1 MALAGGLLRGGVEP
15 GKAREVIRALADAT
29 DDNRPRDRVALVKDA
44 AARLDT
50 GQPVVGWPR
59 LAEILG
65 DEGRPA
71 VLRLRRALGLTV
83 TIKDLAKAKRLPAEF
98 LANIGLHDLAHGGIG
113 IPYQD
118 QAGRTVVVKERHALA
133 GPRRFFWPAGQPLMA
148 YGQDRLHAAVAAGR
162 LTLVEGE
169 SDVWALWHHGEPALG
184 LPGADT
190 AGRTLLAEHLA
201 GVTEL
206 RVLQEGDA
214 GGADFVAGVRRR
226 LGELAWVGRLKVV
239 RLPVKDAADLHADD
253 PGRFEE
259 RWAAAVDQAESV
271 EVPAAATP
279 AALPAGPPWPEK
291 MAPEAFHGLAGE
303 IVRTLEPAS
312 EADPGALLLQI
323 LVGFGN
329 LLGRTAHCTVEAD
342 RHFGNESIVLVG
354 PTSKARKGTSW
365 GHVRRLLAAVDE
377 PWGQGR
383 VLSGLSSGEGVIWQV
398 RDPIAKRERIKE
410 RGEPVRYETIEA
422 DPGVSDKRLL
432 IVEPEFASV
441 LRMAERQGSSLSA
454 VLRLAWDTGDLATLT
469 KNTPARATGAH
480 VSLIGHVTA
489 EELRRYLSTTEMA
502 NGFGNRNLWACCR
515 RSKLLPDGG
524 QVDGAALRDLTS
536 RLGEALAFG
545 RGLGEV
551 GRDEDA
557 RALWREVYA
566 QLSADRPG
574 LTGAMLGRA
583 EAHVLRLSL
592 LYAVLDKAPAVGAP
606 HLMAALAVWDYCEA
620 SVRKV
625 FGDALGD
632 PVADD
637 LLRLLRGAPD
647 GLTRWE
653 ISNALGRNV
662 ASDRIGRALALL
674 AENGLAR
681 MQRQSEGPGRP
692 AERWHAGRLAGG

>member
-1 MALAGGLLRGGVEP
+1 
-15 GKAREVIRALADAT
+15 
-29 DDNRPRDRVALVKDA
+29 
-44 AARLDT
+44 
-50 GQPVVGWPR
+50 
-59 LAEILG
+59 
-65 DEGRPA
+65 
-71 VLRLRRALGLTV
+71 
-83 TIKDLAKAKRLPAEF
+83 
-98 LANIGLHDLAHGGIG
+98 
-113 IPYQD
+113 
-118 QAGRTVVVKERHALA
+118 
-133 GPRRFFWPAGQPLMA
+133 
-148 YGQDRLHAAVAAGR
+148 
-162 LTLVEGE
+162 
-169 SDVWALWHHGEPALG
+169 
-184 LPGADT
+184 
-190 AGRTLLAEHLA
+190 
-201 GVTEL
+201 
-206 RVLQEGDA
+206 
-214 GGADFVAGVRRR
+214 
-226 LGELAWVGRLKVV
+226 
-239 RLPVKDAADLHADD
+239 
-253 PGRFEE
+253 
-259 RWAAAVDQAESV
+259 
-271 EVPAAATP
+271 
-279 AALPAGPPWPEK
+279 
-291 MAPEAFHGLAGE
+291 
-303 IVRTLEPAS
+303 
-312 EADPGALLLQI
+312 
-323 LVGFGN
+323 
-329 LLGRTAHCTVEAD
+329 
-342 RHFGNESIVLVG
+342 
-354 PTSKARKGTSW
+354 
-365 GHVRRLLAAVDE
+365 
-377 PWGQGR
+377 

-410 RGEPVRYETIEA
+410 RGEPVHYETIEA

-454 VLRLAWDTGDLATLT
+454 VLRLAWDCGDLATLT
-469 KNTPARATGAH
+469 KNSPAKATGAH

-524 QVDGAALRDLTS
+524 QVDGAALCDLTR
-536 RLGEALAFG
+536 RLTEALAFG

-551 GRDEDA
+551 GRDDDA

-592 LYAVLDKAPAVGAP
+592 LYAVLDKAPAIGAA
-606 HLMAALAVWDYCEA
+606 HLMAALAVWDFCEA
-620 SVRKV
+620 SVRYV